1 MVLMMH
7 QEWIVSKPKT
17 KHSKLDGAL
26 RFELTNATKT
36 STDDDLSHDEWLSLP
51 FVLSFLG
58 FSRF

>member
-1 MVLMMH
+1 MDCVET
-7 QEWIVSKPKT
+7 QNET
-17 KHSKLDGAL
+17 FSKLDGAL

-36 STDDDLSHDEWLSLP
+36 CTDDEFSHDEWLSLP